1 MDYFDDILN
10 VYAYLKSKQ
19 QSSLINLEHT
29 VKQYQKLDKGSN
41 EMEERLDDALSRARK
56 LANLLGIE
64 ADTQSPKPV
73 KASSEDIPSIFDRI
87 KLPEHFNVDQEFAKL
102 AAEAK
107 AAGFTNVQPEELLTS
122 DEIAHALA
130 YEAQLD
136 EEYIKTTRLQ
146 KKDLAIMFV
155 AVVLQVLRFYISS
168 FLNRNVASSPDM
180 NSQGHSV
187 QTSLGKAGEYA
198 KSAAA
203 VSSTVTLVTGEQNI
217 KGNFKSAAS
226 ILRDPIPYLHREL
239 PYEAKDSKILG
250 QDKYLGW
257 IFGVS
262 NILTDSMTLY
272 PINSY
277 KVAGMEHGSSG
288 VTFSK
293 ISTIKDVLMPIV
305 QYHGTDTDQRSLLA
319 AMLRQGSVLSASDW
333 SDKEPMEWLE
343 QTLQIIRQVDK
354 IKKYSNRLKK
364 VSSYLAQAGFAGFI
378 DTIIIALHSA
388 LYDPATDGEG
398 RLYAMRTNKII
409 VYSGAIAAGCNS
421 IPAIAAQDLT
431 KLDLGGLLTTIL
443 HFAGTMRFRINV
455 KAEFLT
461 SKYLQEINKE
471 LEEMNAFFE

>member
-10 VYAYLKSKQ
+10 VYAYLRSKQ
-19 QSSLINLEHT
+19 QTSFVNLENT
-29 VKQYQKLDKGSN
+29 VRLYQKLDQGSI
-41 EMEERLDDALSRARK
+41 ETEERLDDTLSRARR
-56 LANLLGIE
+56 LASSLGIE
-64 ADTQSPKPV
+64 ADTQQLRLV
-73 KASSEDIPSIFDRI
+73 KTPSEDIPSIYDKI

-102 AAEAK
+102 AAKAR
-107 AAGFTNVQPEELLTS
+107 AAGFTNVSPEELLTP

-168 FLNRNVASSPDM
+168 FLNRNDSSAIDR
-180 NSQGHSV
+180 NSQGHTV
-187 QTSLGKAGEYA
+187 PTGLGKAGEYA

-226 ILRDPIPYLHREL
+226 ILRDPIPYLSQEL
-239 PYEAKDSKILG
+239 PHEIKNSKILG
-250 QDKYLGW
+250 KDKYLGW
-257 IFGVS
+257 IFGVG

-272 PINSY
+272 PISSY
-277 KVAGMEHGSSG
+277 RVDGMQHGSTGLS
-288 VTFSK
+288 FSK

-305 QYHGTDTDQRSLLA
+305 QYHGTDADQRSLLA
-319 AMLRQGSVLSASDW
+319 AMLRQGSVLSATDW

-354 IKKYSNRLKK
+354 IKKFSNRLKH

-388 LYDPATDGEG
+388 LYNPATDGDCK
-398 RLYAMRTNKII
+398 LYAMRTNKII

-421 IPAIAAQDLT
+421 IPAIAAQDFT

-443 HFAGTMRFRINV
+443 HFVGTMRFRINV

-461 SKYLQEINKE
+461 SKYLQDINQE
-471 LEEMNAFFE
+471 LEEVNTFFE